1 MIWGVFLCEGWE
13 IFVLFDLDNV
23 SVGKLWIIRLLF
35 FYVMVGVNYV
45 SWFVEF
51 SVICVYVIFFLLI
64 FFFCV
69 LYD

>member
-45 SWFVEF
+45 SWFVGF
-51 SVICVYVIFFLLI
+51 SVICVCVIFFLLI